1 MSWPIV
7 TRVDSLHPR
16 SELSYGGMNWI
27 VGMLLAALM
36 IGGCGKK
43 EPEAPTSRDTAP
55 ALEAG
60 RPFPTESLFRG
71 ARLFQE
77 NCAQCHGPEAQGHP
91 DWQNPLAVA
100 APPLNGSGNE
110 WKRKKQDLIAIINN
124 GASRNGDPV
133 MPAWKDRLSDQDIED
148 IIAWFQALWP
158 ADVYDRW
165 RRANAQPA
173 SPKG

>member
-7 TRVDSLHPR
+7 TRVDSLYPR

-43 EPEAPTSRDTAP
+43 EPEAPAVKDQAD
-55 ALEAG
+55 
-60 RPFPTESLFRG
+60 RPFSTDSLFRG
-71 ARLFQE
+71 VRLFQE
-77 NCAQCHGPEAQGHP
+77 HCAQCHGPEAQGHP
-91 DWQNPLAVA
+91 DWRNPQVAA
-100 APPLNGSGNE
+100 APPLNGTGNE
-110 WKRKKQDLIAIINN
+110 WKRRKQDMIAVIRN
-124 GASRNGDPV
+124 GAQRHGEPV
-133 MPAWKDRLSDQDIED
+133 MPAWKGRLSDQEIED
-148 IIAWFQALWP
+148 VIAWFQALWP